1 MSGKSRTISKKKLP
15 FKAPSPLLKRN
26 NQKPLPFFSRS
37 KSNVEEKKKPLEFKT
52 QSEIN
57 RSSSEV
63 DTLLSLS
70 RSKSSLSQL
79 TSTTSFD
86 EVEQI
91 DLTMEEQH
99 EPQIKNYKNSQPAG
113 SLIRES
119 TRNTTITTV
128 HSQSFTPNVKLNSL
142 KTSGG
147 SGQSQLS
154 FGGKPIGSQT
164 KRKNPWDSSSLS
176 KVKNPRLKEKTRNVP
191 NYMDSSLDTIT
202 LSDEQR
208 AILKLVVEGG
218 KSVFYT
224 GSAGTGKS
232 VLMKEIVRRLRSKYG
247 QRAVAVTASTG
258 LAAVNIGG
266 QTINRFSGMGIGDKH
281 PKQHVATIKRNP
293 ERRENWKRTKAL
305 IVDEISMLDGNFL
318 DKLDQVARG
327 VREVDLPF
335 GGIQVVLT
343 GDFFQLPPVPN
354 KQGPPVTFC
363 FDCNAWR
370 FIQHKVLLHKVFRQA
385 DSEFVDILN
394 CVRIADVN
402 DEVSKQLIEL
412 SREVVYEDGIQP
424 TELYPTRYEVEN
436 SNKRRLAQ
444 LTGKEMIFEA
454 NDFARNDQ
462 EKRLLENTMAVSKLI
477 LKEDAQVMMLKNK
490 DETLVNGSVGKVL
503 AFLSPGIYIEYRSA
517 FQLSLGTEQ
526 SVKEM
531 RLISKCHRLTELTSE
546 ILKELQEI
554 PNDRQEEVIR
564 IATSAMRDPSTLMPV
579 IKFTTP
585 DGSRIDLIEPEE
597 FIVSEGYSP
606 EESGI
611 KRVQLPL
618 LLSWALSIHKSQGQ
632 TLDRV
637 KVDLAKV
644 FEAGQVYVSLSR
656 AVSKDRLQILNYSKG
671 KIRANEQVKRFY
683 EQLQR
688 L

>member
-1 MSGKSRTISKKKLP
+1 MSGYSGTSVKPRIISKKKLP

-26 NQKPLPFFSRS
+26 NQKPLSFFSRS
-37 KSNVEEKKKPLEFKT
+37 KSNMEEEKEKKKPLEFKT

-91 DLTMEEQH
+91 DLTLGEQN
-99 EPQIKNYKNSQPAG
+99 EQPQIMNYKNSQPAG

-154 FGGKPIGSQT
+154 FGGRAINSQT

-176 KVKNPRLKEKTRNVP
+176 KVKNPRLKEKTRMVP

-343 GDFFQLPPVPN
+343 GDFFQLPPFQTN
-354 KQGPPVTFC
+354 K
-363 FDCNAWR
+363 DHL

-402 DEVSKQLIEL
+402 DEVSRQLIEL

-444 LTGKEMIFEA
+444 LTGKE
-454 NDFARNDQ
+454 
-462 EKRLLENTMAVSKLI
+462 
-477 LKEDAQVMMLKNK
+477 
-490 DETLVNGSVGKVL
+490 
-503 AFLSPGIYIEYRSA
+503 
-517 FQLSLGTEQ
+517 
-526 SVKEM
+526 
-531 RLISKCHRLTELTSE
+531 
-546 ILKELQEI
+546 
-554 PNDRQEEVIR
+554 
-564 IATSAMRDPSTLMPV
+564 
-579 IKFTTP
+579 
-585 DGSRIDLIEPEE
+585 
-597 FIVSEGYSP
+597 
-606 EESGI
+606 
-611 KRVQLPL
+611 
-618 LLSWALSIHKSQGQ
+618 
-632 TLDRV
+632 
-637 KVDLAKV
+637 
-644 FEAGQVYVSLSR
+644 
-656 AVSKDRLQILNYSKG
+656 
-671 KIRANEQVKRFY
+671 
-683 EQLQR
+683 
-688 L
+688 